1 MRRTPSA
8 LRSTPQMPS
17 ERRAAEQRG
26 ARGGGGCSVAEG
38 ARLEDWIGEMV
49 AVNILREPLTTSDL
63 EEAIVTITGF
73 LRGVDPSGIILH
85 FYPADVPGDLG
96 SDLAALEEE
105 PTRYKPRYAFYP
117 WRRIT
122 LISRPDEAEE

>member
-1 MRRTPSA
+1 
-8 LRSTPQMPS
+8 MPS

-49 AVNILREPLTTSDL
+49 AVK
-63 EEAIVTITGF
+63 
-73 LRGVDPSGIILH
+73 VDPSGIILH